1 MAKERIPDGLNLLH
15 TLTGH
20 RGVITRVAWSPDGRK
35 IASPARDSAIR
46 IWDAGTGKLLQTLD
60 GQTGGHA
67 VWYSSLAWSPDGS
80 QIAATSGDRSIELW
94 DLENGNMYWALDGHT
109 GPVHS
114 VSWSPDGAEVVTAS
128 GDSTVRLWDVDQT
141 ELKWTSTDHAD
152 SVLAIA
158 WSPNGKLAAS
168 GSADRTIRIWEKRI
182 GLALRQTFEGH
193 NEAVVTVAWSPD
205 GDLLASGSFD
215 NTVRIWE
222 AATGRQKVILEGHS
236 DTIVSVSF
244 AANGELLASKSK
256 DGTVRL
262 WRCDQWEL
270 VAVLDE
276 QIFLDAHSSAVFHP
290 ETMTLASLGKANTVI
305 RLWELD
311 LPFLLGGL
319 SAVDTVHYTNA
330 KVILLGDT
338 GVGKTGLGLVLTG
351 APFAATESTHG
362 RHVWT
367 MSQEK
372 IQFKDGREETRE
384 TLLWDLAGQPGYR
397 LIHQLHLNEIAVA
410 LVLFDSRSEADP
422 FAGVR
427 HWARALRQAQRIQGE
442 AAIPMKKYLVA
453 ARVDRGGIGVSRERV
468 EAVMDDLG
476 FDDFFETSAKE
487 GWDIPQLSQAIKEY
501 MPWDIL
507 PKVSSTELFQL
518 IKDFLINEKEKGR
531 VLTTFDDLYNIFN
544 ELHGENIRFAG
555 LEAGQDSEA
564 MLRIQFETCIGRIES
579 RDLIRRLSFGN
590 LILLQ
595 PELLDAYASAIVN
608 AAKSEPDGLGSI
620 YEEDVRNARFR
631 MATDERIT
639 NTAQEPLLLIAT
651 VEDLLRHEIALREST
666 DGGPILVFPS
676 EFTRE
681 HGSTPDPEGKTA
693 YFTFEGAIL
702 NIYATL
708 VVRLLRSAVF
718 VKDQMWRNMVTVKDA
733 MGAKCG
739 LELQELEEG
748 HAKLTLFHTQDASKQ
763 TRHQF
768 EEYVRL
774 HLQRRAF
781 PDTIFRHPIFKC
793 GVCGF
798 SVTDQLARLRSERG
812 FDWAHC
818 PVCTTRISLV
828 DRPEKITS
836 EDIEVLVEMDK
847 AADEKRELALTDS
860 IFQGK
865 IATGD
870 YDVMLCYHESDEP
883 MVRKIADQLRQRGIL
898 PWPHSPNGSPAQ
910 VPIMQIKAVA
920 FLIGKRGTGPGDPK
934 RLMAFLRQ
942 AKAGKCIVVPAL
954 LPGGPPEVRQP
965 TSLTN
970 LPWIDFR
977 QSVPNPINE
986 FVNGVTEGRGRTSHR
1001 QSSLWVAGSAQPNMV
1016 PRVMDLGQLHQSIHT
1031 SFDAGQVRQ
1040 LCADIG
1046 IKHQTLQSKSTSHL
1060 SLTRGLV
1067 AYCSQRGQIHN
1078 LVVAC
1083 RQRQPDFPW

>member
-1 MAKERIPDGLNLLH
+1 MTKDHIPDGLNLLH

-20 RGVITRVAWSPDGRK
+20 RGIITRIAWSSDGKK
-35 IASPARDSAIR
+35 IASPSRDSSIR
-46 IWDAGTGKLLQTLD
+46 LWDVTTGDLLQTLD
-60 GQTGGHA
+60 GNTGGHA
-67 VWYSSLAWSPDGS
+67 VWYASVAWSPDGS
-80 QIAATSGDRSIELW
+80 QIAATSGDRSVELW
-94 DLENGNMYWALDGHT
+94 DLENGTMYWALDGHT
-109 GPVHS
+109 GPVYS
-114 VSWSPDGAEVVTAS
+114 VSWSPDGSEIVTAS
-128 GDSTVRLWDVDQT
+128 NDGTVRLWDIDQT
-141 ELKWTSTDHAD
+141 DLKWTATDHSN
-152 SVLAIA
+152 SVLAVA
-158 WSPNGKLAAS
+158 WSPDGKRVAS
-168 GSADRTIRIWEKRI
+168 GSADKTIRIWEKHI
-182 GLALRQTFEGH
+182 GLTSRLVLEGH
-193 NEAVVTVAWSPD
+193 SDPVASVCWSPD
-205 GDLLASGSFD
+205 AALLASGSFD
-215 NTVRIWE
+215 NTIRIWE
-222 AATGRQKVILEGHS
+222 TATGRQKVILEGHS

-244 AANGELLASKSK
+244 SANGELLASKSK

-262 WRCDQWEL
+262 WRCDRWEL

-276 QIFLDAHSSAVFHP
+276 QIYMDDYSSAVFHP
-290 ETMTLASLGKANTVI
+290 QTMVLASLGKANSVI

-311 LPFLLGGL
+311 LPFLLGGIT
-319 SAVDTVHYTNA
+319 AVDTVHYTNA

-351 APFAATESTHG
+351 APFSATESTHG

-367 MSQEK
+367 MAQERIK
-372 IQFKDGREETRE
+372 FEDGREETRE

-453 ARVDRGGIGVSRERV
+453 ARVDRGGIGVSRERI
-468 EAVMDDLG
+468 EAVMNDLG

-487 GWDIPQLSQAIKEY
+487 GWDIPQLMRAINQNT
-501 MPWDIL
+501 PWDIL
-507 PKVSSTELFQL
+507 PKVSSTELFQM
-518 IKDFLINEKEKGR
+518 IKDFLIKEKEKGR
-531 VLTTFDDLYNIFN
+531 VLTTFDDLYNIFR

-555 LEAGQDSEA
+555 LAPGQDSQA

-595 PELLDAYASAIVN
+595 PELLDSYASAIVN

-620 YEEDVRNARFR
+620 YEEDIRTAKFR
-631 MATDERIT
+631 MSSDERIADR
-639 NTAQEPLLLIAT
+639 AQEPLLLIAT

-693 YFTFEGAIL
+693 YFTFEGAVL
-702 NIYATL
+702 NVYATL

-718 VKDQMWRNMVTVKDA
+718 VKDKMWRNVVIVKDA
-733 MGAKCG
+733 VGAKCG
-739 LELQELEEG
+739 LALQELEEG
-748 HAKLTLFHTQDASKQ
+748 HAKLTLFHTQDAGKQ
-763 TRHQF
+763 TRFQF

-793 GVCGF
+793 QVCGF
-798 SVTDQLARLRSERG
+798 TVTDQLARLRSERG

-828 DRPEKITS
+828 DRPEKIST

-847 AADEKRELALTDS
+847 SADEKRELALTDS

-865 IATGD
+865 IATSD
-870 YDVMLCYHESDEP
+870 YDVLLCYHDDDR
-883 MVRKIADQLRQRGIL
+883 VIVGKIADKLRQRGIL
-898 PWPHSPNGSPAQ
+898 PWPYSHNGMPEQA
-910 VPIMQIKAVA
+910 PIMQIKAVA
-920 FLIGKRGTGPGDPK
+920 LLIGKRGPGPGDPK
-934 RLMAFLRQ
+934 RLMAFLRK
-942 AKAGKCIVVPAL
+942 AKAGKCIIVPVL
-954 LPGGPPEVRQP
+954 LPGGPHEIRQP
-965 TSLTN
+965 TNITN
-970 LPWIDFR
+970 LSWVDFR
-977 QSVPNPINE
+977 QSVPDPINE
-986 FVNGVTEGRGRTSHR
+986 FVNGVTEGRGHTSHR
-1001 QSSLWVAGSAQPNMV
+1001 QSSLWVMGSIKSTMV
-1016 PRVMDLGQLHQSIHT
+1016 PRVVDLNELHEVIHAA
-1031 SFDAGQVRQ
+1031 FDEQQVRQ
-1040 LCADIG
+1040 LCTDIG
-1046 IKHQTLQSKSTSHL
+1046 VKHQTLQSKSTSHL
-1060 SLTRGLV
+1060 SLTRKLI
-1067 AYCSQRGQIHN
+1067 AYCNQRGQVHN
-1078 LVVAC
+1078 LIMAC
-1083 RQRQPDFPW
+1083 RKRKSDFPW